1 MNTFISNVRPEF
13 QLSREEGDLN
23 EKNYISKITCES
35 WEGAKQFQADNIAF
49 IENIPSFLCNK
60 FL

>member
-1 MNTFISNVRPEF
+1 MMNTFISNVRPEF

-35 WEGAKQFQADNIAF
+35 
-49 IENIPSFLCNK
+49 
-60 FL
+60 